1 VTTVILLRHAHS
13 VANEKGIL
21 AGRASGVSL
30 STKGKEQAEL
40 LTSRLGNARFKD
52 IRISPLERCLAT
64 LEPWLQS
71 QDTSVRKK
79 ILFDPN
85 VSEVDYGDW
94 TGKKLLALSL
104 RKEWRVVQ
112 NTPSQMKFPKG
123 EGLLQMQQRAEKAL
137 RQSIKKTGTGVS
149 LIVSHGD
156 VIKSLIATA
165 LDLHLD
171 KFQKIVIDPASI
183 SVLDFNK
190 GSFRLLHLNDL
201 TTNFEYLCQKKRSS
215 KTLVGGGS
223 GSK

>member
-1 VTTVILLRHAHS
+1 MTTVILLRHAHS

-30 STKGKEQAEL
+30 STKGIEQAAL
-40 LTSRLGNARFKD
+40 LSSRLGNARFKD

-64 LEPWLQS
+64 IEPWLQS
-71 QDTSVRKK
+71 QDAALRKK
-79 ILFDPN
+79 ILIDPN
-85 VSEVDYGDW
+85 ISEVDYGDW

-112 NTPSQMKFPKG
+112 NTPSKMMFPNG
-123 EGLLQMQQRAEKAL
+123 EGLLQVQQRAETAL
-137 RQSIKKTGTGVS
+137 HQSIKKAGSGVS

-165 LDLHLD
+165 LELDLD

-190 GSFRLLHLNDL
+190 GNFRLLHLNDL
-201 TTNFEYLCQKKRSS
+201 KTNFEYLSQNKRSD
-215 KTLVGGGS
+215 KTLVGGGP

>member
-1 VTTVILLRHAHS
+1 MTTVILLRHAHS

-112 NTPSQMKFPKG
+112 NTPSEMKFPKG

-183 SVLDFNK
+183 SVLDFSK

-201 TTNFEYLCQKKRSS
+201 TTNFEYLSQKKRSS

-223 GSK
+223 GTK

>member
-1 VTTVILLRHAHS
+1 
-13 VANEKGIL
+13 
-21 AGRASGVSL
+21 
-30 STKGKEQAEL
+30 
-40 LTSRLGNARFKD
+40 
-52 IRISPLERCLAT
+52 LAT

-71 QDTSVRKK
+71 QDTSVRKR

-112 NTPSQMKFPKG
+112 NTPSEMKFPKG

-183 SVLDFNK
+183 SVLDFSK

-201 TTNFEYLCQKKRSS
+201 TTNFEYLSQKKRSG
-215 KTLVGGGS
+215 KTLLGGGS

>member
-1 VTTVILLRHAHS
+1 MTTVILLRHAHS

-40 LTSRLGNARFKD
+40 LISRLGNARFKD

-112 NTPSQMKFPKG
+112 NTPSEMKFPKG

-201 TTNFEYLCQKKRSS
+201 TTNFEYLSQKKRSS

>member
-1 VTTVILLRHAHS
+1 MTTVILLRHAHS

-30 STKGKEQAEL
+30 STKGIEQAAL
-40 LTSRLGNARFKD
+40 LSSRVGNARFKD
-52 IRISPLERCLAT
+52 LRISPLERCLAT
-64 LEPWLQS
+64 IEPWLQS
-71 QDTSVRKK
+71 QDAALRKK
-79 ILFDPN
+79 ILIDPN
-85 VSEVDYGDW
+85 ISEVDYGDW

-112 NTPSQMKFPKG
+112 NTPSKMKFPNG
-123 EGLLQMQQRAEKAL
+123 EGLLQVQQRAETAL
-137 RQSIKKTGTGVS
+137 HQSIKKAGSGVS

-165 LDLHLD
+165 LELDLD

-190 GSFRLLHLNDL
+190 GNFRLLHLNDL
-201 TTNFEYLCQKKRSS
+201 KTNFEYLSQNKRSD

>member
-52 IRISPLERCLAT
+52 IRISPIERCLAT

-112 NTPSQMKFPKG
+112 NTPSEMKFPKG

-201 TTNFEYLCQKKRSS
+201 TTNFEYLSQKKRSS

>member
-183 SVLDFNK
+183 SVLDFSK

-201 TTNFEYLCQKKRSS
+201 TTNFEYLSQKKRSG

>member
-112 NTPSQMKFPKG
+112 NTPSEMKFPKG

-183 SVLDFNK
+183 SVLDFSK

-201 TTNFEYLCQKKRSS
+201 TTNFEYLSQKKRSG
-215 KTLVGGGS
+215 KTLLGGGS

>member
-1 VTTVILLRHAHS
+1 MTTVILLRHAHS

-21 AGRASGVSL
+21 AGRAAGVSL
-30 STKGKEQAEL
+30 STKGKEQATL
-40 LTSRLGNARFKD
+40 LCARLGNARFKD
-52 IRISPLERCLAT
+52 IRVSPLERCFAT

-71 QDTSVRKK
+71 QEPAVRKK
-79 ILFDPN
+79 INFDPDI
-85 VSEVDYGDW
+85 SEVDYGDW

-104 RKEWRVVQ
+104 RKEWKVVQ
-112 NTPSQMKFPKG
+112 RTPSEMVFPKG
-123 EGLLQMQQRAEKAL
+123 EGLLQVQRRAEKAL
-137 RQSIKKTGTGVS
+137 HQSIKKAGTGVS

-165 LDLHLD
+165 LDLELD

-190 GSFRLLHLNDL
+190 GSFRLLHLNDS
-201 TTNFEYLCQKKRSS
+201 TTNFEYLAKNRRSI

>member
-30 STKGKEQAEL
+30 STKGIEQAAL
-40 LTSRLGNARFKD
+40 LSSRVGNARFKD
-52 IRISPLERCLAT
+52 LRISPLERCLAT
-64 LEPWLQS
+64 IEPWLQS
-71 QDTSVRKK
+71 QDAALRKK
-79 ILFDPN
+79 ILIDPN
-85 VSEVDYGDW
+85 ISEVDYGDW

-112 NTPSQMKFPKG
+112 NTPSKMKFPNG
-123 EGLLQMQQRAEKAL
+123 EGLLQVQQRAETAL
-137 RQSIKKTGTGVS
+137 HQSIKKAGSGVS

-165 LDLHLD
+165 LELDLD

-190 GSFRLLHLNDL
+190 GNFRLLHLNDL
-201 TTNFEYLCQKKRSS
+201 KTNFEYLSQNKRSD

>member
-104 RKEWRVVQ
+104 RKEWRIVQ
-112 NTPSQMKFPKG
+112 NTPSEMKFPKG

-183 SVLDFNK
+183 SVLDFSK

-201 TTNFEYLCQKKRSS
+201 TTNFEYLSQKKRSG
-215 KTLVGGGS
+215 KTLLGGGS